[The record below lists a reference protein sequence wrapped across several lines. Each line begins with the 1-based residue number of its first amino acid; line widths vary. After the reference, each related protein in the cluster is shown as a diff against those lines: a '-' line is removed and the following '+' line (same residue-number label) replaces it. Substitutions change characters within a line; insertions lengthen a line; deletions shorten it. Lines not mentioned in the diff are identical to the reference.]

1 MKLNLGCGF
10 NKQDGF
16 LNVDKFNT
24 CNPDLVMDM
33 EVTPWE
39 FNTDDVDEVLLNHC
53 LEHIGQD
60 VDVFFAVMKE
70 LYRVCKHGAKIQINV
85 PHPRHDFFI
94 TDPTHVRIITPDV
107 LSLFSKKNCNEWVKA
122 GRANSPLAL
131 YLDVDFEVKRT
142 RMVVEKKYLDL
153 LSEKKMTQQELQD
166 IAKSQNNVIKEY
178 RITVEVIK
186 TPPN

>member
-60 VDVFFAVMKE
+60 VDFF
-70 LYRVCKHGAKIQINV
+70 
-85 PHPRHDFFI
+85 
-94 TDPTHVRIITPDV
+94 
-107 LSLFSKKNCNEWVKA
+107 
-122 GRANSPLAL
+122 SP
-131 YLDVDFEVKRT
+131 
-142 RMVVEKKYLDL
+142 
-153 LSEKKMTQQELQD
+153 
-166 IAKSQNNVIKEY
+166 
-178 RITVEVIK
+178 
-186 TPPN
+186 